1 MEQIQKYIT
10 ESIVIHN
17 RKICK
22 IMSKDFLMIDI
33 SIPNAQRIRDDDKVN
48 DIVAYQLEQLKRK
61 GYCNIMG
68 LINIHYCESNN
79 ELYLV
84 DGQHRYEAIRKI
96 NETNNIPISFELIT
110 VDTMEELRENYKI
123 VNKNTPLPEFP
134 ETIDKNIPEEVA
146 KYFKRTYPDIWSKN
160 SRSRRPHIYFNF
172 FQEALG
178 VIVDELNI
186 TNKDDLLKL
195 VIERNETLSKWQLD
209 NYPDSKHITND
220 MLQKCQD
227 SKMYFGL
234 YKHISDDFRYEWV
247 RDIIKHNTGKDMKQ
261 SNTQVK
267 KKSISKSLKTAIW
280 DKYIGKNKR
289 SAYCI
294 CCVNVEIKIED
305 FHAGHII
312 PESYGGKTDE
322 TNLLPICG
330 QCNGSMGSLNMN
342 DYVKSQF
349 HNNYSNFVSR
359 KYKFESGARFLGF
372 L

>member
-1 MEQIQKYIT
+1 MEQIQKCAT
-10 ESIVIHN
+10 ESIVINN
-17 RKICK
+17 RIICK
-22 IMSKDFLMIDI
+22 IMSKDFLAIDI

-48 DIVAYQLEQLKRK
+48 DIVSYQLEQLKTK

-68 LINIHYCESNN
+68 LINIHYCKSNN

-96 NETNNIPISFELIT
+96 NETNNIPVSFELVSI
-110 VDTMEELRENYKI
+110 DTMEELKDNYKI
-123 VNKNTPLPEFP
+123 INKNTPLPEFP

-160 SRSRRPHIYFNF
+160 SRARRPHIYFNY

-186 TNKDDLLKL
+186 KNKDDLLKL
-195 VIERNETLSKWQLD
+195 MLERNETLSKWQLE
-209 NYPDSKHITND
+209 NYPDSKNINPD
-220 MLQKCQD
+220 MLKKCQENE
-227 SKMYFGL
+227 MYFGL

-247 RDIIKHNTGKDMKQ
+247 RDIIKHSTGKDIKQ
-261 SNTQVK
+261 NNTKSK
-267 KKSISKSLKTAIW
+267 KKTITKSLKTLIW
-280 DKYIGKNKR
+280 DKNIGKDKR

-312 PESYGGKTDE
+312 PESYGGKTDDG
-322 TNLLPICG
+322 NLLPVCS
-330 QCNGSMGSLNMN
+330 QCNTSMGSTNMN
-342 DYVKSQF
+342 AFIKTNFPGNY
-349 HNNYSNFVSR
+349 NNFINR
-359 KYKFESGARFLGF
+359 KYKFMNTPKFLGF